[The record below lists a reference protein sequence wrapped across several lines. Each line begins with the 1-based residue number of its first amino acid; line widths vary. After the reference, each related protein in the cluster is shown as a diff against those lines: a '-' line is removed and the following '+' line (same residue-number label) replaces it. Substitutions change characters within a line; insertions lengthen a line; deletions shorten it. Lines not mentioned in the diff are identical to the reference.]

1 VTVLERIDES
11 RLEVSG
17 APLSFMDGQTRSNP
31 HAIEDGQQVMSN
43 DSREKRPKS
52 RSCPFW
58 SGVLPEPELIG
69 NEWNERLFYRKNQ

>member
-17 APLSFMDGQTRSNP
+17 ALLSFMDGQTRSNP
-31 HAIEDGQQVMSN
+31 HAIEDGQQVI
-43 DSREKRPKS
+43 
-52 RSCPFW
+52 
-58 SGVLPEPELIG
+58 VLPEPELIC